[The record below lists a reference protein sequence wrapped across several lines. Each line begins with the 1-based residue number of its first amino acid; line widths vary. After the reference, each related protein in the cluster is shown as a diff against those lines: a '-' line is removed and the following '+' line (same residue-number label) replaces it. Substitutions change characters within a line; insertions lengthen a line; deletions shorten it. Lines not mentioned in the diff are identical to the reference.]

1 MQSEHTTSIAVAVP
15 SKSWIHL
22 CLMVAG
28 CLLISLFNTVVWSFM
43 LKYDCCFLAGFCD
56 GHLLV
61 YSETHVDV
69 FHCASGEWVQTI
81 NVKKAKP
88 LNSAGTLSMCI
99 INDMPHI
106 IYLSNV
112 HQRKSFQ
119 LQFSEIICPPFS
131 LSLFPLPRWTKLQH
145 YSRKPLIL
153 LVTSF
158 SSLHFSTVYAFS
170 SQHGSLCVVFQTF
183 SCSILSHLLPYSFH
197 VGDVFSYLVGPVLV
211 FVFVLGISPWIQLS
225 RALTIVCDSLVNIY
239 ISLSLSNF

>member
-1 MQSEHTTSIAVAVP
+1 MWSEHTTSIAVAVP
-15 SKSWIHL
+15 NKSWIHS

-28 CLLISLFNTVVWSFM
+28 CLSISSLNTVVWSFV
-43 LKYDCCFLAGFCD
+43 LKYDFCLLAGFCD

-145 YSRKPLIL
+145 YSRKTLIL
-153 LVTSF
+153 LLTSF
-158 SSLHFSTVYAFS
+158 SSLHFSAAYWFS
-170 SQHGSLCVVFQTF
+170 SQRGSLSMCSVPDLLLYYSLPSSSIFLPCEWCLF
-183 SCSILSHLLPYSFH
+183 IAGWSCP
-197 VGDVFSYLVGPVLV
+197 G
-211 FVFVLGISPWIQLS
+211 LGLGEEWYPIDS
-225 RALTIVCDSLVNIY
+225 RY
-239 ISLSLSNF
+239 QWP